1 MLLQQSE
8 EDVETQLQY
17 DTQTAVS
24 QLQLFGFTSGSAQ
37 KQVRVER
44 QEWGAEGKKGEIYK

>member
-24 QLQLFGFTSGSAQ
+24 QLKLFGFTSRSVQ

-44 QEWGAEGKKGEIYK
+44 QEWGSEGKKGEI